1 MAKNSRDVACRVSK
15 KAKKGAATPA
25 EINHAEWLYIEKGLK
40 PEAIANELDRNIK
53 TVYEWRDKGGWDEK
67 KNLFDLGP
75 TELKRILMEAAI
87 RIAKGEKR
95 KDENGEEIKEIDADA
110 ISKIMKAYDYMSKKV
125 SPEVVRDVM
134 MECDNY
140 ISTIDPEEAA
150 KITKY
155 HKMFLMYKIDI
166 ENGN

>member
-1 MAKNSRDVACRVSK
+1 MAKKTR
-15 KAKKGAATPA
+15 KGAAKPA

-40 PEAIANELDRNIK
+40 PEAIAAELDRNIK
-53 TVYEWRDKGGWDEK
+53 TIYQWRDDGGWEDK

-95 KDENGEEIKEIDADA
+95 TDDQGNEIKEIDADA
-110 ISKIMKAYDYMSKKV
+110 ISKIMKAYDYMCKKV
-125 SPEVVRDVM
+125 SPEVVRDVVK
-134 MECDNY
+134 ECDDF
-140 ISTIDPEEAA
+140 ISEIDPEDAV

-155 HKMFLMYKIDI
+155 HKMFLTHKI
-166 ENGN
+166 NQASGN